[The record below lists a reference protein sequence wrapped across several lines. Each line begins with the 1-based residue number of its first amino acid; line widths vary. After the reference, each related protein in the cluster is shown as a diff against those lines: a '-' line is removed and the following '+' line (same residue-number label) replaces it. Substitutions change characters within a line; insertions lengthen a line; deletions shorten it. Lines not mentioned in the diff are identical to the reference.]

1 MKQHRA
7 RRTHELILDAAAVE
21 FAAYGAAGGSL
32 ERVVDRTGL
41 TKGALYGHFSSKS
54 ALIDELLAQFDAVWQ
69 ELLDQAE
76 AAAGSA
82 LAALDRLL
90 LDLACRLG
98 RDPRFGC
105 AMRLIVDEAQ
115 LEGRIPPHFPQLRDL
130 FTRLAAKAQDLGE
143 LAAEPAA
150 EVIGDSMLTIL
161 LGARQTTSGNQPEE
175 LVARVTKLRDLL
187 LGVCAPTRR

>member
-7 RRTHELILDAAAVE
+7 RRTHELFLDAAAVE

-54 ALIDELLAQFDAVWQ
+54 ALIAELLAQFDAVWQ
-69 ELLDQAE
+69 ELLGQAE
-76 AAAGSA
+76 AAGGPA
-82 LAALDRLL
+82 LATLDRLL
-90 LDLACRLG
+90 LDLAGRLG

-105 AMRLIVDEAQ
+105 AMRLVVDEAQ
-115 LEGRIPPHFPQLRDL
+115 LAGGIPPHFPQLRDL
-130 FTRLAAKAQDLGE
+130 FTRLAARAQDQGE
-143 LAAEPAA
+143 LASEPAA
-150 EVIGDSMLTIL
+150 EMVGDTMLTIL
-161 LGARQTTSGNQPEE
+161 LGVRQTTSGNQPEE

-187 LGVCAPTRR
+187 LRGCAPARR